1 MKKLLLASLAF
12 TPILLLSSCAMTTA
26 TTYPGY
32 TNDYVYS
39 VGYYGYR
46 PYWGT
51 RYYSNYELEN
61 TYWGNYRNIYYYG
74 DYGGAYPNAWYG
86 YVSRW

>member
-1 MKKLLLASLAF
+1 MKKSIVALMVFVPAIF
-12 TPILLLSSCAMTTA
+12 LSSCTVTTTNYVPA
-26 TTYPGY
+26 GY

-51 RYYSNYELEN
+51 RAYTGYDWSNYRGIY
-61 TYWGNYRNIYYYG
+61 TYPR
-74 DYGGAYPNAWYG
+74 AWYG
-86 YVSRW
+86 YVRRW

>member
-1 MKKLLLASLAF
+1 MKKLFLALF
-12 TPILLLSSCAMTTA
+12 VFVPTVFLTSCVMTSA
-26 TTYPGY
+26 RYAPGY

-46 PYWGT
+46 PYWGSRFYT
-51 RYYSNYELEN
+51 GPGYWGGYRGFWGGYRN
-61 TYWGNYRNIYYYG
+61 TYF
-74 DYGGAYPNAWYG
+74 GGHPRAWYG